1 MRRILMLTNMY
12 PSKKYPHYGT
22 FVKNTE
28 DILNSIGF
36 SVDTIKISKHD
47 NKIIRLFSYILFCLK
62 YFFKAFKNY
71 DYVYIHYI
79 SHSSIPVVMFYK
91 LFPKKNIILNVHGN
105 DIIADRGLD
114 FKNRGRSV
122 KALKICSKVIVPS
135 SYFKEVLM
143 KNYEVD
149 EDKIYIFPSGGIDN
163 TVFDNDLTKTDAK
176 KKCKLDLN
184 RNYIGMVSRIE
195 RDKGYDILVKAFNR
209 LSESYQDYDLIII
222 GSGDEDNYLDSLIE
236 EYNLKDRIVRV
247 PFVTQKELAN
257 YYKAMDLFVL
267 PTKRRSESLSL
278 VGLEAFASGTLS
290 VICTMYGP
298 KEYANNKNA
307 VTYNS
312 DSDEDLCAAID
323 SALKL
328 SNTDK
333 KNLIENAHKQAL
345 KYDKTKMADI
355 LSKIFM

>member
-36 SVDTIKISKHD
+36 NVDTIKISKHD
-47 NKIIRLFSYILFCLK
+47 NKIIRLLAYILFCLE

-71 DYVYIHYI
+71 DYIYIHYI
-79 SHSSIPVVMFYK
+79 SHSSIPVVMFNK
-91 LFPKKNIILNVHGN
+91 LFKKKNIILNVHGN

-114 FKNRGRSV
+114 FKNRGRSA

-143 KNYEVD
+143 KNYDVE
-149 EDKIYIFPSGGIDN
+149 EDKICIFPSGGID
-163 TVFDNDLTKTDAK
+163 TSIFDKNISLEDAK
-176 KKCKLDLN
+176 SLVKLDPE
-184 RNYIGMVSRIE
+184 RHYIGMVSRIE
-195 RDKGYDILVKAFNR
+195 RDKGYDVLLKAFNM
-209 LSESYQDYDLIII
+209 LSETYKDYDLLII
-222 GSGDEDNYLDSLIE
+222 GSGDEDKYLEDLLDE
-236 EYNLKDRIVRV
+236 LNLEDRVIRV
-247 PFVTQKELAN
+247 PFVTQKKLVN

-278 VGLEAFASGTLS
+278 VGLEAFASHTPS

-298 KEYANNKNA
+298 KEYANNRNSI
-307 VTYNS
+307 TYNS
-312 DSDEDLCAAID
+312 ESEDDLRDAID

-328 SNTDK
+328 DESK
-333 KNLIENAHKQAL
+333 KASLVDNAYKQAL
-345 KYDKTKMADI
+345 KYDKSKMSDI
-355 LSKIFM
+355 LKDIFI

>member
-28 DILNSIGF
+28 DILTSIGF
-36 SVDTIKISKHD
+36 NVDTIKISKHD
-47 NKIIRLFSYILFCLK
+47 NKIIRLFAYILFCLK
-62 YFFKAFKNY
+62 YFFKAFIKY
-71 DYVYIHYI
+71 DYIYIHYI

-135 SYFKEVLM
+135 SYFKEVLI
-143 KNYEVD
+143 KNYEID
-149 EDKIYIFPSGGIDN
+149 EKKICIFPSGGID
-163 TVFDNDLTKTDAK
+163 TSIFDIELSKNDAK
-176 KKCKLDLN
+176 KKVKLGEN
-184 RNYIGMVSRIE
+184 RKYIGMVSRIE
-195 RDKGYDILVKAFNR
+195 RDKGYDVLVKAFNM
-209 LSESYQDYDLIII
+209 LAENYKDYDLLII
-222 GSGDEDNYLDSLIE
+222 GSGDEDKYLDSLID
-236 EYNLKDRIVRV
+236 EYNLSERVKRI
-247 PFVTQKELAN
+247 PFVTQKKLVE
-257 YYKAMDLFVL
+257 YYKSMDLFVL

-278 VGLEAFASGTLS
+278 VGLEAFASKTLS

-298 KEYANNKNA
+298 KEYANNKNSI
-307 VTYNS
+307 TYES
-312 DSDEDLCAAID
+312 DSEEDLCAAID

-328 SNTDK
+328 SDEE
-333 KNLIENAHKQAL
+333 KNALIEKAYKQSL
-345 KYDKTKMADI
+345 KYDKSKMSDI
-355 LSKIFM
+355 LKDIFI